1 LDAPAENRVMN
12 PFSFAAKMWD
22 HAPGMIAAQEDELGQ
37 QLIFTGE
44 ELADITAFIHD
55 AHAQRDF
62 EERDLTPRIRRIM
75 EKMSGDGEEGGADQ

>member
-1 LDAPAENRVMN
+1 MN
-12 PFSFAAKMWD
+12 PFSFAANMWN
-22 HAPGMIAAQEDELGQ
+22 HAPGMIAAQEEILGE
-37 QLIFTGE
+37 QLHFTGE
-44 ELADITAFIHD
+44 ELGDIIAFIQD